1 MSASDK
7 RRSILT
13 AAVSVFA
20 KHGFYNSKV
29 ADIARE
35 AGVADGT
42 IYLYFKNKEDI
53 LSQVFLDTMESVLD
67 RQISALEGLTDPVA
81 MLHSI
86 VREHFNQVEENPA
99 LAEVMTVELRQSSKF
114 MRSTDLKPF
123 GRYLGIMA
131 KAIESGQEQ
140 GLFNRK
146 MDPRRS
152 ARALFGVLDEL
163 ALEWAIS
170 ESDTPVNDACD
181 VVATLFLD
189 GLRVREKRSVVSS

>member
-20 KHGFYNSKV
+20 QHGFYNSKV
-29 ADIARE
+29 AHIARE

-53 LSQVFLDTMESVLD
+53 LSQVFLDTMENVLAN
-67 RQISALEGLTDPVA
+67 QISALEGVTDPIE
-81 MLHSI
+81 MLRSI
-86 VREHFNQVEENPA
+86 VRVHFAQVEANPA

-131 KAIESGQEQ
+131 KAIESGQEL
-140 GLFNRK
+140 GLFNRT
-146 MDPRRS
+146 MDSRRS

-170 ESDTPVNDACD
+170 ESDTPVVDACN
-181 VVATLFLD
+181 VVTTLFLD
-189 GLRVREKRSVVSS
+189 GLRVREERSLREG